1 MATSDDPIITIQGEH
16 ISLGPVDRSM
26 LPDFQRWINSLDI
39 QIRLGMGL
47 PGPFTLD
54 EQERWFDSIV
64 ASSTSRTFAIREA
77 ETLRTVGTASI
88 QGIDWR
94 NGSGVFGIM
103 IGDPEAR
110 GHGFG
115 TETTRLM
122 LDYAFTVLGLHSV
135 SLTVAEF
142 NVAGRRAYEKA
153 GFREAGRLRDHW
165 LAAGRRWDQI
175 TMDCLASEFASPLL
189 AAQLDPTTL

>member
-1 MATSDDPIITIQGEH
+1 MTNPNQPIITIQGERVC
-16 ISLGPVDRSM
+16 LGPIDRSM
-26 LPDFQRWINSLDI
+26 LPDFQRWVNSFDV
-39 QIRLGMGL
+39 QIRLGMGF

-54 EQERWFDSIV
+54 EQERWFDSV
-64 ASSTSRTFAIREA
+64 VTSSTSRTFAIRDA
-77 ETLRTVGTASI
+77 ETLRVVGTASI

-103 IGDPEAR
+103 IGDPIAR
-110 GHGFG
+110 GRGLG
-115 TETTRLM
+115 TETARLM

-142 NVAGRRAYEKA
+142 NTAGRRAYEKA
-153 GFREAGRLRDHW
+153 GFREVGRLREHW

-175 TMDCLASEFASPLL
+175 AMDCLATEFESPVL
-189 AAQLDPTTL
+189 AAQLAP